1 MAFLIFGLYAVTAS
15 PVMGWYDAP
24 EFVAAAASLGV
35 PHSPGHPLPVLL
47 GRLGTLLP
55 VGDMAFRVN
64 LISALAGAGAAVAML
79 AAGRRVLAR
88 AAPDISPRTRE
99 LAAVAVALLYALSW
113 AAWHES
119 VRAEVYA
126 FTALLCAAALALVL
140 AALAPLPSPARDRP
154 ARLLP
159 AAGLITG
166 LALATHHFIA
176 LTFFVPAALALL
188 IARDDRGRA
197 VLDVRRATRTAV
209 LGMLGLAVLLQL
221 PVRAAR
227 HPVVDWG
234 APHTAE
240 RFVWTVSAQA
250 FHKATTNEQV
260 SPPAEDLA
268 QVLAALVEHAT
279 WLLALAALLGLY
291 LGLRLRATRP
301 ATLALA
307 GIAAFGAGGRVLV
320 GFDPQ
325 IPDAHGYL
333 LPAVG
338 AVLLLGLTGLA
349 ILAQQAAA
357 HARVAAILLLLPL
370 PLLPWQLARVHAR
383 ADLARAHASDTLA
396 RWEIDALP
404 PRALL
409 LPAYYQTSFRLWA
422 LRAVEHARPDLAV
435 LDRSLLTYPGMA
447 GEARRAHPDL
457 APLIDAPVH
466 AGAPLPLALLRAAAR
481 TRPVRL
487 QLHPNLGTA
496 ADPWLLPAGPFAA
509 LVADDPPADAL
520 RTAAEGSDDAARRD
534 LAARV
539 GLVIGDHAA
548 VPGDHA
554 AVRDA
559 LLWHDSVRMDL
570 FCRQR
575 RARAAQMALD
585 HAWSLAPGDTTLR
598 ELGIRCGLRLP

>member
-1 MAFLIFGLYAVTAS
+1 
-15 PVMGWYDAP
+15 MGWYDAP

-55 VGDMAFRVN
+55 VGDMVFRVN
-64 LISALAGAGAAVAML
+64 LVSALAGAGAAVAML
-79 AAGRRVLAR
+79 AAGRRVLAL
-88 AAPDISPRTRE
+88 AAPDLAPRIRA
-99 LAAVAVALLYALSW
+99 LAAAAVALLYALSW

-119 VRAEVYA
+119 TRAEVYT
-126 FTALLCAAALALVL
+126 FTALLCATALALVL
-140 AALAPLPSPARDRP
+140 AALAPRP
-154 ARLLP
+154 AGAGAARALP

-188 IARDDRGRA
+188 IARDHTGRPI
-197 VLDVRRATRTAV
+197 LDLRRATRTAV
-209 LGMLGLAVLLQL
+209 LGVLGLAVLLQL

-227 HPVVDWG
+227 HPLVDWG

-240 RFVWTVSAQA
+240 RFVWTVSARA

-268 QVLAALVEHAT
+268 QVLAALIEHGT
-279 WLLALAALLGLY
+279 WPLALAALLGLY
-291 LGLRLRATRP
+291 LGLRMRATRP

-307 GIAAFGAGGRVLV
+307 GIAALGAGGRVLV
-320 GFDPQ
+320 GFDPA
-325 IPDAHGYL
+325 IPDSHGYL

-338 AVLLLGLTGLA
+338 AVLLLGMTGLA
-349 ILAQQAAA
+349 ILAQQVAA
-357 HARVAAILLLLPL
+357 HARTAAHGRAAAALLLLPL
-370 PLLPWQLARVHAR
+370 LLLPWQLARVHAR
-383 ADLARAHASDTLA
+383 ADLSRAHASDALA
-396 RWEIDALP
+396 RWELGALP
-404 PRALL
+404 PRTLL

-422 LRAVEHARPDLAV
+422 LRAVEHARPDVAV

-466 AGAPLPLALLRAAAR
+466 AGARLPLDLLRAAAR

-509 LVADDPPADAL
+509 LVAGAPPSAGL
-520 RTAAEGSDDAARRD
+520 RTAAERADHAARRD

-539 GLVIGDHAA
+539 GMVTGGRAGAHGEA
-548 VPGDHA
+548 A

-559 LLWHDSVRMDL
+559 LLWHDSVRLELM
-570 FCRQR
+570 CRQGR
-575 RARAAQMALD
+575 TRAAQMALN
-585 HAWSLAPGDTTLR
+585 HAWALAPGDITLR
-598 ELGIRCGLRLP
+598 ELAIRCDLSLP